1 MAQMR
6 VKDQDLIVEQVVS
19 KIEANE
25 LEKLNARKD
34 VQTVL
39 ADAEARIEVISRL
52 VEQYNELEETI
63 KAEKEEL
70 ETILD
75 IYKLLKKDDSEYNLY
90 NESKLLDKLIQKA
103 ENELKELKWVK
114 KKTKKKNLRKWLL
127 KF

>member
-1 MAQMR
+1 MSER
-6 VKDQDLIVEQVVS
+6 
-19 KIEANE
+19 
-25 LEKLNARKD
+25 
-34 VQTVL
+34 
-39 ADAEARIEVISRL
+39 
-52 VEQYNELEETI
+52 
-63 KAEKEEL
+63 KEEL

-127 KF
+127 KY